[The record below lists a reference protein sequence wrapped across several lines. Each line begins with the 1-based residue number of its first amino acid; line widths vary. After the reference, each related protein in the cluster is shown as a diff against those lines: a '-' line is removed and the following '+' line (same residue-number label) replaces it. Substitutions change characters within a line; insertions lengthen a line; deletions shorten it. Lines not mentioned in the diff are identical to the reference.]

1 MKRDDRP
8 SVSELRDAGV
18 ADAFRPLLLAAAWRV
33 AVSARALLGEAA
45 VDEDFPFLNEYA
57 AAFEALEDASP
68 GHPLLTLAALADWPS
83 SASEI
88 WLVMGLIDE
97 DARFGA
103 VFQALDPAA
112 GEPRPSLTLLQSWW
126 GTQPREGLRPAL
138 RALLDLGLLQTCAAG
153 AGRHDAT
160 YEVEENCWAAARGEA
175 LREPWPGIRL
185 QAPEAAPALADL
197 LLPSALRGEIER
209 LAPLL
214 DRHGGTLIVGGP
226 EHNGRGSVLAALAR
240 RAGRQALFIDWPLPN
255 GADAPRWLGAFA
267 TLAGA
272 RAIVRLRATP
282 GERLRLPRLAGYGEW
297 IGVACGDEETL
308 EAPPLPAF
316 RLHLPLPDAALREAL
331 LTAHGTCKAYE
342 NGETGRETG
351 RETGS
356 QSGSDP
362 ERESERETGSKSGSK
377 PGPGLAADP
386 LGQAARRQLA
396 EQLHLSAG
404 HLCRAL
410 AQGIDVDTPIAVQAA
425 RLREVALAGGS
436 AELDGL
442 ARRLRHPRCRLA
454 GAGARRRSAARGRRA
469 RSALPAARPPARD
482 CCHQAFAARLNA
494 GVRALLAGP
503 SGTGKTLA
511 ALVLA
516 ERLGLPLYRLDLSSV
531 VSKYIGETER
541 NLHRLLAAAEAL
553 DVMLLLDE
561 GDSLLARRTVG
572 RQRTRPLRQ
581 SGNQLPAATAGE
593 SSRSGAGD
601 DQRHR
606 PHRRRLSAPLRRSAQ
621 FPPAGES
628 TNAWTLWQAHL
639 PPAHVIDAANA
650 GARRR
655 SLRAFRR
662 PDPQRRPGGAFP
674 RMLVS
679 GDPLDD
685 ELPVR
690 SPAPRVPAQRRPLS
704 ARPLSMALLA
714 LRATAT
720 AGLAQPQ
727 ADPRFVGV
735 SEQIRSAAGKL
746 KKHPPPAQKARA
758 ASLSTVPPA
767 NERVAAA
774 KARVVDSLKEAPTPK
789 PQPNRRSRR
798 CCAPR
803 SKRRCRRPSA
813 RPRSS
818 WTAVRRVPSRGRS
831 AAMSSSRK
839 RRPAAPSSRRRR
851 QAPDPASVPAP
862 AVIAHARRSSDHAA
876 PVLAGARGDAAA
888 GDACR
893 SVARAGEDRHGA
905 SPAGRQGSG
914 RKASPGRTIRALP
927 QSPARSSRSPVHAD
941 QAPAAFRARE
951 ASVLNGARAQA
962 GGIAG
967 RGSAAARRQ
976 PWLAATRRCFRP
988 PATAGSQGS
997 RRTAEGRD
1005 APSKGSSVAPNT
1017 RRSAPFVA
1025 RPAKSRA
1032 LRPRRRRRAGGDEVS
1047 SSTTASS
1054 STSSNVTCRFRAS
1067 VSRAGCAIRRSVCR
1081 RR

>member
-18 ADAFRPLLLAAAWRV
+18 AEAFRPLLLAAAWRV

-331 LTAHGTCKAYE
+331 LTAHGTRNAYE

-377 PGPGLAADP
+377 PGAGLAADP
-386 LGQAARRQLA
+386 LDQAARRQLA

-442 ARRLRHPRCRLA
+442 ARRLDTRGADWQALVLDDELRREVDALEARCRPRDRQREL
-454 GAGARRRSAARGRRA
+454 
-469 RSALPAARPPARD
+469 LPE
-482 CCHQAFAARLNA
+482 AFAARLNA

-561 GDSLLARRTVG
+561 GDSLLARRTAVG
-572 RQRTRPLRQ
+572 NAHDRYANLETNFLLQRLESHRGLVLVTTNAIDRIDGAFLRRFDVLL
-581 SGNQLPAATAGE
+581 NFHLPAVDE
-593 SSRSGAGD
+593 
-601 DQRHR
+601 
-606 PHRRRLSAPLRRSAQ
+606 RLA
-621 FPPAGES
+621 
-628 TNAWTLWQAHL
+628 LWQAHL
-639 PPAHVIDAANA
+639 PPAHVIDRQTLARVAEACVLSGGQIRNVVLAAV
-650 GARRR
+650 
-655 SLRAFRR
+655 SS
-662 PDPQRRPGGAFP
+662 
-674 RMLVS
+674 MLVS
-679 GDPLDD
+679 GDALDD
-685 ELPVR
+685 ERLFE
-690 SPAPRVPAQRRPLS
+690 
-704 ARPLSMALLA
+704 A
-714 LRATAT
+714 LR
-720 AGLAQPQ
+720 
-727 ADPRFVGV
+727 R
-735 SEQIRSAAGKL
+735 EY
-746 KKHPPPAQKARA
+746 
-758 ASLSTVPPA
+758 
-767 NERVAAA
+767 
-774 KARVVDSLKEAPTPK
+774 
-789 PQPNRRSRR
+789 RRSGGLF
-798 CCAPR
+798 PL
-803 SKRRCRRPSA
+803 A
-813 RPRSS
+813 R
-818 WTAVRRVPSRGRS
+818 
-831 AAMSSSRK
+831 
-839 RRPAAPSSRRRR
+839 
-851 QAPDPASVPAP
+851 
-862 AVIAHARRSSDHAA
+862 
-876 PVLAGARGDAAA
+876 
-888 GDACR
+888 
-893 SVARAGEDRHGA
+893 
-905 SPAGRQGSG
+905 
-914 RKASPGRTIRALP
+914 
-927 QSPARSSRSPVHAD
+927 
-941 QAPAAFRARE
+941 
-951 ASVLNGARAQA
+951 
-962 GGIAG
+962 
-967 RGSAAARRQ
+967 
-976 PWLAATRRCFRP
+976 
-988 PATAGSQGS
+988 
-997 RRTAEGRD
+997 
-1005 APSKGSSVAPNT
+1005 
-1017 RRSAPFVA
+1017 
-1025 RPAKSRA
+1025 
-1032 LRPRRRRRAGGDEVS
+1032 
-1047 SSTTASS
+1047 
-1054 STSSNVTCRFRAS
+1054 
-1067 VSRAGCAIRRSVCR
+1067 
-1081 RR
+1081 